1 MTIIETVLIYLC
13 TLHIL
18 MNNNIATAITAA
30 DRHHS
35 SLDSPLTFQRQS
47 THGKDTNLY
56 SHQIQ
61 QLCSK
66 TETYSCS
73 QVMCSKD
80 EILLAFGCCATYS
93 EDTRLLSVTT
103 CGTFQS
109 TGYNM
114 STSGYILLPR
124 NLSLLNHYMMCG
136 PLNRKGLVCSECA
149 DGFGPS
155 ITSFRYSC
163 ANCTDAWYGVPL
175 FLFLEFVPITVF
187 YLIILVF
194 QISVTSAPM
203 PCFIMYAQFIVSMF
217 GLILFDNYSSIRNKL
232 IIKDEDI
239 RLDMKII
246 HTFYGLFN
254 LDFLHFVIPPFC
266 VSSKL
271 KFFYTA
277 FFGYISAIYPVCLIC
292 LTWVCV
298 ELHGR
303 NFRPLVCLWRP
314 FHRCFVKL
322 QRAWVQRVT
331 LLMCLLHF
339 FFYLTVSVCI
349 RQCYYYLGRES

>member
-155 ITSFRYSC
+155 VTSFQYTC

-175 FLFLEFVPITVF
+175 FLFLEFFPITLF

-203 PCFIMYAQFIVSMF
+203 PCFIMYAQFIITAF
-217 GLILFDNYSSIRNKL
+217 KLIFHSSNPIRNKIL
-232 IIKDEDI
+232 IEDGDF
-239 RLDMKII
+239 RLDIKVIY
-246 HTFYGLFN
+246 TFYGLFN
-254 LDFLHFVIPPFC
+254 LDFFQFIIPPFC

-271 KFFYTA
+271 KFFYTT

-298 ELHGR
+298 EL
-303 NFRPLVCLWRP
+303 PLD
-314 FHRCFVKL
+314 H
-322 QRAWVQRVT
+322 
-331 LLMCLLHF
+331 
-339 FFYLTVSVCI
+339 
-349 RQCYYYLGRES
+349 